1 MTVATYVSSVMRM
14 ASARSIR
21 EELARILPMA
31 AAAVALGITAEF
43 LVAVRPVEPLDP
55 PLPVVEGA
63 PLARIEDED
72 AAASARF
79 SASPAPAEV
88 RAIGSAFLAWNV
100 AAAEAPETG
109 NNPLDPMRETLTRE
123 LRMAMGVARAKF
135 GDALTPML
143 RDLRAHQTE
152 LFMRELDPRGP
163 SGIEPGGVSK
173 ELRELGGALVDILRH
188 NGWVDAL
195 GRPAVPRPILRARY
209 KLHWTSM
216 VFGLEDCDHTSAPM
230 CYGVTTLPLDPIELR
245 ALLSFLVVHPVVR
258 EADLAAAGSRL
269 AAIDRRRLVY
279 IDRLAELD
287 RYADPKGQT
296 HPSVGNYEIELAR
309 GAMLYRLGNYAAAAD
324 VLRAATKRDEHDMRA
339 RNWFLAA
346 VAKLNPAE

>member
-1 MTVATYVSSVMRM
+1 M
-14 ASARSIR
+14 ASVRSIR

-55 PLPVVEGA
+55 PMPTVDGA
-63 PLARIEDED
+63 PLAKIENDD
-72 AAASARF
+72 AEASRRF
-79 SASPAPAEV
+79 SSSPAPAEV

-100 AAAEAPETG
+100 AASEAPATG
-109 NNPLDPMRETLTRE
+109 NDPMDPKREALTRE
-123 LRMAMGVARAKF
+123 LRMAMGVARAKL
-135 GDALTPML
+135 GDALMPML

-163 SGIEPGGVSK
+163 PRTQPGGAAPSK
-173 ELRELGGALVDILRH
+173 ELRELGGALVDILHR
-188 NGWVDAL
+188 NGWIDAL
-195 GRPAVPRPILRARY
+195 GRPAVPRAILRARY

-216 VFGLEDCDHTSAPM
+216 VFGLEDCDHTSAPI
-230 CYGVTTLPLDPIELR
+230 CYGLTTLPLEPAELR
-245 ALLSFLVVHPVVR
+245 ALLSFLVLHPVVR
-258 EADLAAAGSRL
+258 PDDEALAGNHL

-279 IDRLAELD
+279 IDRLVELD
-287 RYADPKGQT
+287 QFADPEGHT
-296 HPSVGNYEIELAR
+296 HPYVGTYEVELAR

-346 VAKLNPAE
+346 LAKLQVD

>member
-1 MTVATYVSSVMRM
+1 M
-14 ASARSIR
+14 ASVRSMR

-55 PLPVVEGA
+55 PMPTIDGA
-63 PLARIEDED
+63 PLVRVENED
-72 AAASARF
+72 AEASRRF
-79 SASPAPAEV
+79 SSSPAPAEV
-88 RAIGSAFLAWNV
+88 RAIGSAFLAWN
-100 AAAEAPETG
+100 AAASEAPETG
-109 NNPLDPMRETLTRE
+109 NDPMDPRREALTRE

-163 SGIEPGGVSK
+163 ARTEPGVVSK
-173 ELRELGGALVDILRH
+173 DLRELGGALVDILRR
-188 NGWVDAL
+188 NGWIDGL
-195 GRPAVPRPILRARY
+195 HRPAVPRPILRARY

-230 CYGVTTLPLDPIELR
+230 CYGLTTLPLDPVELR
-245 ALLSFLVVHPVVR
+245 ALLSFLIVHPVVR
-258 EADLAAAGSRL
+258 ASDVAQSGSAPAAF
-269 AAIDRRRLVY
+269 DVRRLVY
-279 IDRLAELD
+279 IDRLVELD
-287 RYADPKGQT
+287 QFADPKGQT
-296 HPSVGNYEIELAR
+296 HPYLGDYQVELAR
-309 GAMLYRLGNYAAAAD
+309 GAMLYRLGNYTAAAE

-346 VAKLNPAE
+346 LAKLNPE